1 MKYEIFDH
9 TGDIGI
15 KFYGKTL
22 EDLITGG
29 FSVVSSLMGSQPGR
43 KHETISEEEIRNS
56 NPEEIFYDL
65 ILRLIYHFEVNSI
78 HMTSIELPNGIGAQ
92 STRAVMHGYRI
103 NSRFMPKHVFK
114 SPTFHM
120 LEISPEKGYGT
131 IVIDI

>member
-15 KFYGKTL
+15 RFYGKTL
-22 EDLITGG
+22 EDLIIDG
-29 FSVVSSLMGSQPGR
+29 FRAVSSLMGSQPGR
-43 KHETISEEEIRNS
+43 KHEIIAREDVKSS
-56 NPEEIFYDL
+56 NPEAFFYDL
-65 ILRLIYHFEVNSI
+65 ILRLIYHFEVNSV
-78 HMTSIELPNGIGAQ
+78 HMTSIEFPKGIGKK
-92 STRAVMHGYRI
+92 STEVVMHGYRI
-103 NSRFMPKHVFK
+103 NGRFAYKHVFK